1 MIPKIVIKQLNTHVF
16 FYFEEWNKM
25 LVQRCFNVYNVST
38 TFYNVY
44 NVGTTLLQ
52 RLQCWHNVVQ
62 CLQVSTTLLQRLL
75 WKGIKAKIQFAIWR
89 FLIQYYI

>member
-62 CLQVSTTLLQRLL
+62 CLQVSTTLLQRLQR
-75 WKGIKAKIQFAIWR
+75 WFNVRIQR
-89 FLIQYYI
+89 LSNGLYNKR